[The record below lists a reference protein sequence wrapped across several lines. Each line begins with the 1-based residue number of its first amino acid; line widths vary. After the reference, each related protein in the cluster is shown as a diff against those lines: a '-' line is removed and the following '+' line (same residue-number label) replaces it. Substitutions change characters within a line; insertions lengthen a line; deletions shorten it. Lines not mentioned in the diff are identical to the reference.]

1 MSQENTN
8 PTQEER
14 DREQEQMMLAEREAR
29 RAEMM
34 HRNLDYGGVQG
45 ISRVIIAI
53 VLVAAFF
60 ALLYYLSLE

>member
-60 ALLYYLSLE
+60 ALLYYLSLD